1 MNKQDIVIRFKP
13 NATDWD
19 KEKLTVESVEI
30 LKDYPDI
37 KTINV
42 KFGSY
47 IAGTYTQECYCYTD
61 GSLSWLGIKRYDFD
75 NDAYNVFAEL
85 CIPSMPNW
93 NIRGAHIYNDSISF
107 VVENYNN

>member
-1 MNKQDIVIRFKP
+1 MNKEDIVIRFKP

-47 IAGTYTQECYCYTD
+47 IAGTWVPKSSSYSD
-61 GSLSWLGIKRYDFD
+61 SSLDWLGIKRYDFD

-85 CIPSMPNW
+85 CIPSMSNW
-93 NIRGAHIYNDSISF
+93 SIRGARIYNDSINF
-107 VVENYNN
+107 VVENYE

>member
-13 NATDWD
+13 NATYWD

-42 KFGSY
+42 KFSSY
-47 IAGTYTQECYCYTD
+47 IAGTYTEGYSYSAS
-61 GSLSWLGIKRYDFD
+61 SLSWLEIKRYDSD
-75 NDAYNVFAEL
+75 NKDYKVFVEL
-85 CIPSMPNW
+85 GIPSMPNW
-93 NIRGAHIYNDSISF
+93 SIRGAYIYDDSINF
-107 VVENYNN
+107 VVENYE